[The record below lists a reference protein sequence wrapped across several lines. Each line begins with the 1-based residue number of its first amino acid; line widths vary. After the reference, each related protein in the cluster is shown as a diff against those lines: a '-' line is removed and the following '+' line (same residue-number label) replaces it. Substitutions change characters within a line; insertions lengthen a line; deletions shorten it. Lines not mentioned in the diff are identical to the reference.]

1 MKKWTIILNND
12 NRSEREPISFI
23 VTSKQINYIFLFLFV
38 FLFSSLSLYVFARVN
53 NLDPNTIQNVYAKK
67 EALVNRIDN
76 RNKYIDKLFF
86 DVASLIESEK
96 RLRTFSNLL
105 PISDDVR
112 QMGFGGSE
120 IIDKRIS
127 SLDFSTRKMIENID
141 RRLFQMNNISSF
153 EIGNFKQ
160 VGANLNEEYD
170 LLKHTPSV
178 KPTEGNITSSFGE
191 RVDPFS
197 HGEAFHGGLDIANDM
212 STPICTPADGK
223 VIFCDYLPGYGKTVK
238 IDHGYGYITLY
249 GHLTKSLVNVGDV
262 VTRHQKI
269 ALMGSTGRST
279 ASHLHYEVRIF
290 NKKINP
296 SKYIDPDS
304 ILQ

>member
-1 MKKWTIILNND
+1 MKKWTIILD
-12 NRSEREPISFI
+12 NGSRSERPPLSFVI
-23 VTSKQINYIFLFLFV
+23 TSKQLSYVFAFLSI
-38 FLFSSLSLYVFARVN
+38 FLFSSASLYIFARVN
-53 NLDPNTIQNVYAKK
+53 NLDPNTIQNVYSKK
-67 EALVNRIDN
+67 ESLIRRIDDRN
-76 RNKYIDKLFF
+76 RYIDRLFAE
-86 DVASLIESEK
+86 VTGLIESEK
-96 RLRTFSNLL
+96 RLRAFSSLV

-120 IIDKRIS
+120 IIDRRIS
-127 SLDFSTRKMIENID
+127 PLDFSTRKMIENID
-141 RRLFQMNNISSF
+141 RRLFQINNISNF
-153 EIGNFKQ
+153 EIDNFKQ
-160 VGANLNEEYD
+160 VKTNLDSDYD

-178 KPTEGNITSSFGE
+178 MPTEGNITSYFGE

-197 HGEAFHGGLDIANDM
+197 HGEAFHGGIDIANTP
-212 STPICTPADGK
+212 STPIFTPADGK
-223 VIFCDYLPGYGKTVK
+223 VIFCDYLPGYGKTIK

-249 GHLTKSLVNVGDV
+249 GHLTRSLVKTGDIV
-262 VTRHQKI
+262 KRHQKI

-296 SKYIDPDS
+296 SKYIEADS